1 MKIEKKIKYLALI
14 LLLIYLVFPCSA
26 SADLAGI
33 LDTAEVALEGVEE
46 ISGPIAKQLLTIL
59 FGYVFGLIILYFS
72 TFLLQYSMALT
83 ATTNALG
90 DVYLSL
96 TKNPMVLSGWNFVSG
111 ITNMFL
117 ILIFVVIALAM
128 ILRIETFQAKKAL
141 PRLLIV
147 ALLTNF
153 SLVFIGMLV
162 DIANIFYNTIFITSW
177 NTPYTIV
184 SALLMSGTSAF
195 ISLGTM
201 LATWAASY
209 MIPFVGSAAQY
220 ALVTMINIV
229 SFPLISFMV
238 FQVFCFFLISGIF
251 LIYAFLFIARV
262 FIIQLLAIISPLAF
276 LCFILPQTQKYWNE
290 WLKHLIEWTF
300 LGIFLLFFLSLGLNI
315 AALLI
320 PSMTS
325 YLTVSLNMMGAWWLT
340 GSAWFLAY
348 YLVIFIYLV
357 IVAWL
362 SKKTMPTMAE
372 TLISQAKALGGMV
385 WQRGIKPFA
394 GATGRQLIRT
404 AAQQVKEKEA
414 AEIEGRKLSRR
425 ERLAGILAQPTRWA
439 TRAAYGTTPEAMVAK
454 DIEAKS
460 KEFEERFGTDFAS
473 AASVFKGLTPENK
486 TAMALYLA
494 RKGGGKALDRLSDK
508 QLRQAVE
515 TTARYTPDKLKN
527 IIAYKPELV
536 DEREAAKIVEGANA
550 AIRQRERE
558 GAPMSEIIP
567 ILRRK
572 EEALKNY
579 NMAKLIQKTLVSKGV
594 QDKDVQALR
603 RLKGITPKELEE
615 TPALVDELIREAAIK
630 KAMDAIKVAD
640 VEKVSPKTFENE
652 IAREMIVRFKS
663 PDFIKKI
670 GEELGQEL
678 IEKIRA
684 KVEELGPEEIA
695 KTNASLLR
703 SAITNPGFK
712 AVFPPIKGAETINK
726 VEAASKLAKEPLL
739 LLFYK
744 KTQETE
750 KLVKEFEEVKKT
762 APKDVVARVRKDL
775 EKDKKDLEK
784 VWEKIKSNKK
794 LMEKWVEIQDLMKK

>member
-1 MKIEKKIKYLALI
+1 VLLPFVLI
-14 LLLIYLVFPCSA
+14 LELFQTLSRRER
-26 SADLAGI
+26 LAGI
-33 LDTAEVALEGVEE
+33 LAQPTRW
-46 ISGPIAKQLLTIL
+46 
-59 FGYVFGLIILYFS
+59 
-72 TFLLQYSMALT
+72 
-83 ATTNALG
+83 ATRAAYGT
-90 DVYLSL
+90 
-96 TKNPMVLSGWNFVSG
+96 
-111 ITNMFL
+111 
-117 ILIFVVIALAM
+117 
-128 ILRIETFQAKKAL
+128 
-141 PRLLIV
+141 
-147 ALLTNF
+147 
-153 SLVFIGMLV
+153 
-162 DIANIFYNTIFITSW
+162 
-177 NTPYTIV
+177 TPYTIV

-515 TTARYTPDKLKN
+515 TTAM
-527 IIAYKPELV
+527 
-536 DEREAAKIVEGANA
+536 
-550 AIRQRERE
+550 AI
-558 GAPMSEIIP
+558 
-567 ILRRK
+567 
-572 EEALKNY
+572 
-579 NMAKLIQKTLVSKGV
+579 
-594 QDKDVQALR
+594 
-603 RLKGITPKELEE
+603 
-615 TPALVDELIREAAIK
+615 
-630 KAMDAIKVAD
+630 
-640 VEKVSPKTFENE
+640 
-652 IAREMIVRFKS
+652 
-663 PDFIKKI
+663 
-670 GEELGQEL
+670 
-678 IEKIRA
+678 
-684 KVEELGPEEIA
+684 
-695 KTNASLLR
+695 
-703 SAITNPGFK
+703 
-712 AVFPPIKGAETINK
+712 
-726 VEAASKLAKEPLL
+726 
-739 LLFYK
+739 
-744 KTQETE
+744 
-750 KLVKEFEEVKKT
+750 
-762 APKDVVARVRKDL
+762 
-775 EKDKKDLEK
+775 
-784 VWEKIKSNKK
+784 
-794 LMEKWVEIQDLMKK
+794 

>member
-794 LMEKWVEIQDLMKK
+794 LMEKWIEIQDLMKK

>member
-251 LIYAFLFIARV
+251 LISVA
-262 FIIQLLAIISPLAF
+262 S
-276 LCFILPQTQKYWNE
+276 
-290 WLKHLIEWTF
+290 
-300 LGIFLLFFLSLGLNI
+300 LS
-315 AALLI
+315 
-320 PSMTS
+320 SR
-325 YLTVSLNMMGAWWLT
+325 VSL
-340 GSAWFLAY
+340 
-348 YLVIFIYLV
+348 
-357 IVAWL
+357 L
-362 SKKTMPTMAE
+362 S
-372 TLISQAKALGGMV
+372 
-385 WQRGIKPFA
+385 
-394 GATGRQLIRT
+394 
-404 AAQQVKEKEA
+404 
-414 AEIEGRKLSRR
+414 
-425 ERLAGILAQPTRWA
+425 
-439 TRAAYGTTPEAMVAK
+439 
-454 DIEAKS
+454 
-460 KEFEERFGTDFAS
+460 
-473 AASVFKGLTPENK
+473 
-486 TAMALYLA
+486 
-494 RKGGGKALDRLSDK
+494 
-508 QLRQAVE
+508 
-515 TTARYTPDKLKN
+515 
-527 IIAYKPELV
+527 
-536 DEREAAKIVEGANA
+536 
-550 AIRQRERE
+550 
-558 GAPMSEIIP
+558 
-567 ILRRK
+567 
-572 EEALKNY
+572 
-579 NMAKLIQKTLVSKGV
+579 
-594 QDKDVQALR
+594 
-603 RLKGITPKELEE
+603 
-615 TPALVDELIREAAIK
+615 
-630 KAMDAIKVAD
+630 
-640 VEKVSPKTFENE
+640 
-652 IAREMIVRFKS
+652 
-663 PDFIKKI
+663 
-670 GEELGQEL
+670 
-678 IEKIRA
+678 
-684 KVEELGPEEIA
+684 
-695 KTNASLLR
+695 
-703 SAITNPGFK
+703 
-712 AVFPPIKGAETINK
+712 
-726 VEAASKLAKEPLL
+726 SKLVM
-739 LLFYK
+739 
-744 KTQETE
+744 Q
-750 KLVKEFEEVKKT
+750 
-762 APKDVVARVRKDL
+762 
-775 EKDKKDLEK
+775 
-784 VWEKIKSNKK
+784 
-794 LMEKWVEIQDLMKK
+794 